1 MPIAEY
7 IHVRV
12 TDAMKKAVKRLA
24 EKRQWSEAQAAR
36 HLLELGLKKEGVK

>member
-1 MPIAEY
+1 MPIAQY

-12 TDAMKKAVKRLA
+12 TDVTKKKVRKLA
-24 EKRQWSEAQAAR
+24 DQRQWSEAQAAR